1 MIRSQRTHL
10 NVAALSHAGMAGK
23 NNEDRYAVSSFTTD
37 TTGENRPVIF
47 AVVSDGI
54 GGHRAGEVAA
64 ELAVNYIIEKVSESN
79 GNSPTNIME
88 DAIHHA
94 SQAIASRSASKAE
107 QHGMGATCACVWI
120 DGDRLY
126 TAYVGDSRIY
136 LVRDGKIQRLTV
148 DHTWV
153 QEAIE
158 KKIITPDQARDH
170 PNVHVI
176 RRHLGSVE
184 LPKVDFRLR
193 LSNEDSNE
201 QAVNNQGTY
210 LKVNDV
216 LLLCSDGLTDL
227 VWDDEILHVITTR
240 SLLKSA
246 AEDLVAQANE
256 RGGHDN
262 ITVILIGVP
271 KEGFPEPQKK
281 KKGLLDNLFG
291 E

>member
-1 MIRSQRTHL
+1 
-10 NVAALSHAGMAGK
+10 
-23 NNEDRYAVSSFTTD
+23 DRYAVSSYVND
-37 TTGENRPVIF
+37 ENKPVVF

-64 ELAVNYIIEKVSESN
+64 ELAVNYIIETISESN
-79 GNSPTNIME
+79 GKSPPTIME
-88 DAIHHA
+88 DAIHSA
-94 SQAIASRSASKAE
+94 SQAIASRSASKAD
-107 QHGMGATCACVWI
+107 QQGMGATCACVWI
-120 DGDRLY
+120 EERKLY

-136 LVRDGKIQRLTV
+136 LVRNGKIRRLTV

-158 KKIITPDQARDH
+158 KGIIQPEQARDH

-184 LPKVDFRLR
+184 LPQVDFRLR
-193 LSNEDSNE
+193 LNGEEDNE
-201 QAVNNQGTY
+201 QAKQNQGTQ
-210 LKVNDV
+210 LLPGDI

-227 VWDDEILHVITTR
+227 VWDDEIQRVITTR

-246 AEDLVAQANE
+246 AEDLVAQASE

-262 ITVILIGVP
+262 ITVVLIGVP
-271 KEGFPEPQKK
+271 KEGIPEPQTQKK
-281 KKGLLDNLFG
+281 RGILDSLFG

>member
-1 MIRSQRTHL
+1 MNRSQRHHL
-10 NVAALSHAGMAGK
+10 NVAALSHAGMVGK
-23 NNEDRYAVSSFTTD
+23 NNEDRYAVSSYIND
-37 TTGENRPVIF
+37 ENKPVVF

-64 ELAVNYIIEKVSESN
+64 ELAVNYIIEKISGSN
-79 GNSPTNIME
+79 GRSPLSIME
-88 DAIHHA
+88 DAIHSA
-94 SQAIASRSASKAE
+94 SQAIASRSASKAD

-120 DGDRLY
+120 EERKLY

-136 LVRDGKIQRLTV
+136 LVRDGKIHRLTV

-158 KKIITPDQARDH
+158 KGIIRPEQGRDH

-184 LPKVDFRLR
+184 LPEVDFRLR
-193 LSNEDSNE
+193 LNGEDDHEKAKS
-201 QAVNNQGTY
+201 NQGAQI
-210 LKVNDV
+210 LPGDI
-216 LLLCSDGLTDL
+216 LLLCSDGLTDM
-227 VWDDEILHVITTR
+227 VWDDEILRVITTR

-262 ITVILIGVP
+262 ITVVLIGVP
-271 KEGFPEPQKK
+271 KEGILEPQTQK
-281 KKGLLDNLFG
+281 KKGLLDSLFG

>member
-1 MIRSQRTHL
+1 MNRSQRAHL
-10 NVAALSHAGMAGK
+10 NVAALSHAGMVGK

-37 TTGENRPVIF
+37 DDKPVIF

-79 GNSPTNIME
+79 GKNPSEIME
-88 DAIHHA
+88 SAIHYA
-94 SQAIASRSASKAE
+94 SQAIASRSASKTE

-120 DGDRLY
+120 YGDRLY

-201 QAVNNQGTY
+201 QAVNNQGTR
-210 LKVNDV
+210 LKANDV

-227 VWDDEILHVITTR
+227 VWDDEILHVVTTR

-271 KEGFPEPQKK
+271 KEGFPEPPKK
-281 KKGLLDNLFG
+281 KKGLLDSIFG